1 MPLDNHMNSGYLD
14 DMFYRRAIW
23 YLKFAWLPKT
33 CDFSR
38 KRIWFKRAYRGLVMY
53 AGTGEPVIE
62 YRWIAKE
69 QFLFARLQGKI

>member
-1 MPLDNHMNSGYLD
+1 MNSGYLD

-38 KRIWFKRAYRGLVMY
+38 KRIWFRRAYRGLVMY
-53 AGTGEPVIE
+53 AGPGEPVIE